1 MSAINQN
8 QDLQITQNK
17 DGSFTMNWNRDDP
30 NWNFLNNLTSEEIS
44 NIIKEEIQ
52 NYGKQNVE
60 RNERSGDGECKNCVC
75 S

>member
-1 MSAINQN
+1 
-8 QDLQITQNK
+8 
-17 DGSFTMNWNRDDP
+17 MNWNRDDP
-30 NWNFLNNLTSEEIS
+30 NWNFLNDLTSEEIS
-44 NIIKEEIQ
+44 KIIKEEIQ